1 MSDQTIEVTDDTFLD
16 QGAATTN
23 RNSINW
29 IQFRVGGSEDTAVFR
44 FNISTL
50 VKKDWDSVTLNLTYR
65 LSPAPISNGVSLY
78 VSYVLQS
85 IVYSQTTWTIY
96 ASSSNWATA
105 GAKNVLDNDH
115 STRALWDLTGSH
127 SSGETVVSP
136 DITDIV
142 RKAVIEDGTFL
153 DIIMYGEGGSGTP
166 AWQWDS
172 IRSLSAHTPAF
183 LLVTSV
189 DDMETTTSSNP
200 GGTATNVAVPSASSL
215 SKSGRPPIAG
225 ADRQNSVSIL
235 HDGVEPMNI
244 LSITLRGTYG
254 ADN

>member
-1 MSDQTIEVTDDTFLD
+1 MTDQTIEVTDDTYID
-16 QGAATTN
+16 QSFPTSNRITAT
-23 RNSINW
+23 SLL
-29 IQFRVGGSEDTAVFR
+29 FSVGGAESSPVFR
-44 FNISTL
+44 FNISSL
-50 VKKDWDSVTLNLTYR
+50 IKKDWDSVTLNLTYA
-65 LSPAPISNGVSLY
+65 LTPATISTNVEIY
-78 VSYVLQS
+78 IAYVLQS

-105 GAKNVLDNDH
+105 GAKNVIDNDH
-115 STRALWDLTGSH
+115 STRVLWDLTGSH
-127 SSGETVVSP
+127 SSNEIVTSP

-153 DIIMYGEGGSGTP
+153 DIIMYGEVAATP
-166 AWQWDS
+166 GWSWDS
-172 IRSLSAHTPAF
+172 LETISLPVPAF
-183 LLVTSV
+183 LLISSV

-244 LSITLRGTYG
+244 LSITLRGTFG